1 MSRKYK
7 FRDDSRLYFVTF
19 AVVAWIDVFTR
30 AAYKDTLLDTLR
42 YCQHNKGLELYA
54 YCIMPNHVHMI
65 IGSNKAPLAA
75 IMRDLKSFSAKQ
87 LLKEIQEHPHESRKE
102 WMLHLMRQAG
112 ESNSNNTKFQFW
124 VQHNKPIELA
134 NNAMMNQKLAYIHRN
149 PVAAGF
155 VDQEEAWLYSSAK
168 DYYGHK
174 GLIDIM
180 FVE

>member
-7 FRDDSRLYFVTF
+7 FNDDSRLYFVTW

-30 AAYKDTLLDTLR
+30 AEYKDTLLDALR
-42 YCQHNKGLELYA
+42 YCQQNKGLELYG

-65 IGSNKAPLAA
+65 IGSNKVPLAD

-87 LLKEIQEHPHESRKE
+87 LIKQIQAHQQESRKE
-102 WMLHLMRQAG
+102 WMLNVMRQAG
-112 ESNSNNTKFQFW
+112 EKNSNNTHFQFW
-124 VQHNKPIELA
+124 SQHNKPIELNSYSIMA
-134 NNAMMNQKLAYIHRN
+134 QKLAYIHNN

-168 DYYGHK
+168 DYYGGK
-174 GLIDIM
+174 GMIDIM
-180 FVE
+180 FIE